1 MFIKNNKKKIFW
13 SDPKPPQ
20 LETLGN
26 FNDGFWIR
34 PNLLARAKLP
44 FTLMG
49 EICLCKN
56 YRTLV
61 LYLPERPEKLL

>member
-1 MFIKNNKKKIFW
+1 M
-13 SDPKPPQ
+13 
-20 LETLGN
+20 ETPVD
-26 FNDGFWIR
+26 FDDGFWIR

-49 EICLCKN
+49 EICPRKN
-56 YRTLV
+56 YRTRV